1 MKSLLG
7 MVGAGIVA
15 AALFSNPADARPTCV
30 WEGHAWRCWNSPNHH
45 QAWRD
50 RDYRHRKR
58 AELRHDRHRVERLRN
73 RLERD
78 IHSGNSAEIRR
89 THRALRG
96 AERELR
102 MDRRELRR
110 DRWGE

>member
-15 AALFSNPADARPTCV
+15 AALLSNPADARPTCV
-30 WEGHAWRCWNSPNHH
+30 WEGHAWRCWNSANHH

-58 AELRHDRHRVERLRN
+58 AELYHDRRRVQ
-73 RLERD
+73 RLERKLHRD
-78 IHSGNSAEIRR
+78 VHTGSTVLVRR
-89 THRALRG
+89 DMRRLDRARQ
-96 AERELR
+96 ELR
-102 MDRRELRR
+102 QDRRELRY
-110 DRWGE
+110 GQ